1 MENHSDHSDPAILTD
16 SPTGLSLELSEETGK
31 TRIMQKVFKVCN
43 TLFILSFFLYFI
55 LTEYDPARA
64 MESLTYQ
71 VLGINKTRY
80 KEADVNQG

>member
-1 MENHSDHSDPAILTD
+1 MENHSDPAILTD
-16 SPTGLSLELSEETGK
+16 SPAGLSVELSEETGK

-71 VLGINKTRY
+71 VLGINKTRNM
-80 KEADVNQG
+80 KADVNINEN